1 MTMTKKILVVD
12 DDPDQLDYVATIL
25 KAAGYDVVRAQG
37 QKEGE
42 DAILSAIPD
51 LAILDLMMEHM
62 DSGFVLCHQI
72 KRMYPETP
80 VILLTAVES
89 ATGVSFAPA
98 SGGAA
103 SWIKADVLL
112 DKPVRP
118 EQLRNEVARLL
129 AVS

>member
-1 MTMTKKILVVD
+1 MTMTKTVLVVD
-12 DDPDQLDYVATIL
+12 DDVDQLDYVALIL
-25 KAAGYDVVRAQG
+25 EAEGCRVIKAQG
-37 QKEGE
+37 QREGE
-42 DAILSAIPD
+42 EALLAAIPD
-51 LAILDLMMEHM
+51 LAILDLMMENM

-72 KRMYPETP
+72 KRMYPGTP

-89 ATGVSFAPA
+89 ATGVDFSPR

-118 EQLRNEVARLL
+118 EQLRNEVRRLMT
-129 AVS
+129 

>member
-1 MTMTKKILVVD
+1 MTKTILVVD
-12 DDPDQLDYVATIL
+12 DDIDQLDYVSMIL
-25 KAAGYDVVRAQG
+25 KADGYNVIRAQG
-37 QKEGE
+37 QKDGE

-51 LAILDLMMEHM
+51 LAILDLMMENM

-72 KRMYPETP
+72 KRLYPDTP

-89 ATGVSFAPA
+89 ETGMHFSPS

-112 DKPVRP
+112 NKPVRP
-118 EQLRNEVARLL
+118 EQLRNEVTRLL
-129 AVS
+129 T

>member
-12 DDPDQLDYVATIL
+12 DDIDQLEYVAMIL
-25 KAAGYDVVRAQG
+25 QAEGYEVIKAQG

-42 DAILSAIPD
+42 EAILAAIPD

-89 ATGVSFAPA
+89 ATGVGFS
-98 SGGAA
+98 SRSKGAA
-103 SWIKADVLL
+103 SWIKADMLL

-118 EQLRNEVARLL
+118 EQLRREVRRLV
-129 AVS
+129 A